1 MRLVAQNSARSR
13 NAGWPGKLLLRL
25 IFRWARDACLA
36 IKFNFDFNFDVN
48 CDPAAARLMHS
59 AVRAGK
65 LCHRLVDE
73 TPDADVH
80 HQP

>member
-13 NAGWPGKLLLRL
+13 NAGWPGKLILRL
-25 IFRWARDACLA
+25 IFRWARDACLV
-36 IKFNFDFNFDVN
+36 IKFNFDVN
-48 CDPAAARLMHS
+48 CDPAAARLMHR

-65 LCHRLVDE
+65 SCHRLVDE